1 MSQAIWSFGE
11 AREACRAAS
20 KAQQVAEEQ
29 IRHAARSLASA
40 EESYRVALA
49 KRIVEARD
57 EGHPATLCADLA
69 RGDALVAKLR
79 VARDVADG
87 MYEAMKQASWRH
99 NNDRKDA
106 QRFADWSM
114 RRELAE
120 GAAVGAEEPMWTKP

>member
-11 AREACRAAS
+11 AREACRSAS
-20 KAQQVAEEQ
+20 KAQQLAEDE
-29 IRHAARSLASA
+29 IRRAAKTLAMA

-49 KRIVEARD
+49 KRIVELRE
-57 EGHPATLCADLA
+57 EGHPATLTADLA

-79 VARDVADG
+79 VNRDVHDG
-87 MYEAMKQASWRH
+87 VYEAMKQASWRH

-120 GAAVGAEEPMWTKP
+120 GGMGPGDPQWS